1 MLRATALHEWL
12 MTPTVAQDVSTRTR
26 EPQHWAALGALGIVY
41 GDLGTSPLYT
51 LQTVVQ
57 ATGGHFTTASALGI
71 LSLLVWTLI
80 ITISIK
86 YCLFV
91 MRADNHGEGGILAL
105 MSLVGANRFKGT
117 AKILAVMGLLGA
129 ALLYGDGVIT
139 PAISVLSALEGVN
152 VVTGSLKPFVMP
164 AAVAI
169 LIVFFAAQ
177 RFGTAR
183 IGAAFGPIML
193 LWFLVIAVLG
203 LTGIVRNPS
212 VLTALDPRHAIG
224 FLAHSGGNGMLVL
237 GGVFLCITT
246 LALAFTG
253 QVMRWDA
260 DAYWGLGI
268 GAAIV
273 DRVPF
278 AGNWLRSLVLGGPD
292 ISGATLSRFFSLH
305 VFILPGTAIALIGLH
320 LMLVL
325 RNGISE
331 MPKPGAVVEP
341 ETYREEYHE
350 RTRKTGVPFFPD
362 AARRDMVFCGAM
374 LIVLIGIAAW
384 FGPFGPGPV
393 PDPTIIEV
401 SPRPDTLFLWIFA
414 VLALLPPSTE
424 TFLLLVGPPVIIALL
439 AALPFIS
446 PTGERAPTRRPLSV
460 VGLVVVV
467 TALAVLT
474 WLGESS
480 PWSPHMRAWTSDP
493 TPVDYVKGRSPLELQ
508 GALQLQFAQCR
519 NCHSIGGEGGRRG
532 PALDDVGTRLSWDQ
546 IVRQIQQGGGNMP
559 AYGKNLSSAETQA
572 LVAFL
577 VTLTDDARP
586 AEIPGALERQPARD
600 ASPTVDDIV
609 AQDR

>member
-1 MLRATALHEWL
+1 MPLSSFLKRGVDVVDDRTGLVTATKGAMYHRVPRNAKWWYVFGSATLMFFIIQLVTGVLLTTLYVPSAAEAYSSLVYIDEKVPGGWMLRALHGWSSNAMCAMML
-12 MTPTVAQDVSTRTR
+12 IHMMQVFLHGTYKYPR
-26 EPQHWAALGALGIVY
+26 ELTW
-41 GDLGTSPLYT
+41 
-51 LQTVVQ
+51 VV
-57 ATGGHFTTASALGI
+57 
-71 LSLLVWTLI
+71 
-80 ITISIK
+80 
-86 YCLFV
+86 
-91 MRADNHGEGGILAL
+91 
-105 MSLVGANRFKGT
+105 
-117 AKILAVMGLLGA
+117 
-129 ALLYGDGVIT
+129 
-139 PAISVLSALEGVN
+139 
-152 VVTGSLKPFVMP
+152 
-164 AAVAI
+164 
-169 LIVFFAAQ
+169 
-177 RFGTAR
+177 
-183 IGAAFGPIML
+183 
-193 LWFLVIAVLG
+193 
-203 LTGIVRNPS
+203 
-212 VLTALDPRHAIG
+212 
-224 FLAHSGGNGMLVL
+224 
-237 GGVFLCITT
+237 GVFLCITT